1 MVGKHVD
8 AYKVLEKL
16 HEEGVIRAIGIAN
29 YTIEVICDTEVSCV
43 IKSYCCWVKS
53 TTTLSSPAS
62 CSLPSPTTMILEN
75 QDYEELKK
83 VMKIKPVV
91 NQLEISPWCFRYEL
105 LRGAADD
112 SSLLWSGSSWRVFIV
127 LVLVYRYLVSN

>member
-29 YTIEVICDTEVSCV
+29 YTIEVRCDTEVSCV
-43 IKSYCCWVKS
+43 IKSCCCWVSS

-62 CSLPSPTTMILEN
+62 CSLPSMILEY

-91 NQLEISPWCFRYEL
+91 NQLEISPWCFRYEVIA
-105 LRGAADD
+105 R
-112 SSLLWSGSSWRVFIV
+112 
-127 LVLVYRYLVSN
+127 SN